1 MHDGCTLC
9 HGQGGLLIWQGSE
22 LRVVRVEDAAFPA
35 YYRVIWQAHVAEFSD
50 LGEVEQALCMRV
62 ITSVERCIRD
72 NLKPT
77 KVNLASLGN
86 MVPHLHW
93 HVIARFEWDS
103 HFPQPIWSSAQR
115 DVDIART
122 SELQTQ
128 LTQLDA
134 QIQYGLSRL
143 IP

>member
-1 MHDGCTLC
+1 
-9 HGQGGLLIWQGSE
+9 
-22 LRVVRVEDAAFPA
+22 VRVEDAAFPA

-62 ITSVERCIRD
+62 TAVVERCIRD

-103 HFPQPIWSSAQR
+103 HFPQPIWAPAQR
-115 DVDIART
+115 EVDIART
-122 SELQTQ
+122 SELQIQ
-128 LTQLDA
+128 FIQLDA
-134 QIQYGLSRL
+134 QIQQTLSPL

>member
-1 MHDGCTLC
+1 
-9 HGQGGLLIWQGSE
+9 
-22 LRVVRVEDAAFPA
+22 VRVEDAAFPA

-62 ITSVERCIRD
+62 ITRLERCIRD

-77 KVNLASLGN
+77 KLNLASLGN

-115 DVDIART
+115 DIDTVRIN
-122 SELQTQ
+122 ELLTQ
-128 LTQLDA
+128 LIQLDA
-134 QIQYGLSRL
+134 QIQYALSRC